1 MQARKMLFAAIATFL
16 NIISAFLFGRFLG
29 SEGRAIMPTGLNL
42 VLFFSLILLVILLF
56 HRYSFHVNKKY
67 GFRLIYFFILFLI
80 NLFSFSLRL
89 YLKFQVGLY
98 LSEVFSFV
106 VILGVG
112 TVMTAETEY
121 STVMMASSGD
131 SGSSNSSS
139 WTGKSSFEERVLL
152 EPWPVTHNSGL
163 ESSMHNRI
171 SFLEAQKSIFLLDK
185 EKGVFWT
192 EIKGE
197 LDNCSSQKE
206 YNRLL
211 DFESRDLQIREQK
224 HFAYCRFQNILA
236 QHPALAA
243 NAVYN
248 PEEAFVDFLNEK
260 RDELDLLGG
269 DVVVRDQRELH
280 FLNEVS
286 QDLRMHGPNSPYLR
300 SILAS
305 NKST

>member
-1 MQARKMLFAAIATFL
+1 M
-16 NIISAFLFGRFLG
+16 
-29 SEGRAIMPTGLNL
+29 
-42 VLFFSLILLVILLF
+42 
-56 HRYSFHVNKKY
+56 
-67 GFRLIYFFILFLI
+67 
-80 NLFSFSLRL
+80 
-89 YLKFQVGLY
+89 
-98 LSEVFSFV
+98 
-106 VILGVG
+106 
-112 TVMTAETEY
+112 
-121 STVMMASSGD
+121 
-131 SGSSNSSS
+131 
-139 WTGKSSFEERVLL
+139 LL
-152 EPWPVTHNSGL
+152 EPWPVTHNSGF

-171 SFLEAQKSIFLLDK
+171 YFLEAQKSIFFLDK

-206 YNRLL
+206 YYRLL
-211 DFESRDLQIREQK
+211 DFENRDLQIREQK
-224 HFAYCRFQNILA
+224 HNTYCIFQNILA
-236 QHPALAA
+236 QHPALAT
-243 NAVYN
+243 NAAYN

-280 FLNEVS
+280 FLNGVS